1 MMNMKKRTVD
11 LLVVTYF
18 ISIVVIYLIEKRVI

>member
-1 MMNMKKRTVD
+1 MNMKKRTVD